1 VHEEPSRERFA
12 ILQFGMQHAQC
23 QDVDLWP
30 NISSPAEE
38 DDVEMTGDG
47 EGSGEPSRD
56 EDDVEKQIRL
66 TLNHVSKKEYHREEG
81 ILKGVGVTVRTDEVE
96 VDETH

>member
-1 VHEEPSRERFA
+1 
-12 ILQFGMQHAQC
+12 
-23 QDVDLWP
+23 VDLWS

-56 EDDVEKQIRL
+56 EDDFEKQIRL
-66 TLNHVSKKEYHREEG
+66 ILNHVSKKEYYREEG
-81 ILKGVGVTVRTDEVE
+81 ILKGVGVTVRTDEVD
-96 VDETH
+96 VD